1 MFLEIQV
8 FCKSILGLYEEVKR
22 FIEKIKQYGDIECRL
37 KGGSNFYIEMPLS
50 AVEEIKNIYNKFIAY
65 SDIKIVDENYIK
77 KASEFFTKLSRFS
90 IDADDLFQKQ
100 DGSLT
105 EGHTFDWIEYNS
117 ELKNFY
123 QIVKDYE
130 FLFDKECKT
139 NTQTKLTDSKL
150 KKIDDFISKIEAI
163 PPNISSEQYN
173 RIIKDRDKIVK
184 EIYGPDSEQY
194 KKLVSGN
201 SDGEKK
207 DLKKTSQNKDIK
219 DDLKNTTD
227 LLTNIINESELE
239 TSIDFIQVDNSLF
252 DNLIL
257 YLRKFYPCT
266 EIEKVNE
273 MIPDIEVSKGK
284 MKGESYIKLPFFHQV
299 IKITRKKTFEDTES
313 SFFRYILDFMKQF
326 KTVRLPDVMCENI
339 IESAFD
345 LAVMITFLGNNILE
359 SLPNTILKG
368 VSYWRNKTYEGKNVS
383 MGIHITE
390 SGKKTIDSLNL
401 DQILTEDYFAPVTDG
416 VNSFLSIN
424 SEGFI
429 LGHLEL
435 PNMIENVDLPFRFS
449 TLSEKPKDKFVLLT
463 RLGDVILIS
472 NKKIDF
478 VKKDK
483 QWTNYSLQD
492 IAKKLTAYSGA
503 SSDVANAVY
512 ATCLDVSFAK
522 TGCIIGI
529 VSKSKKDEF
538 KLEDHINKKIFST
551 TEYKNKTM
559 FWKILVGN
567 KRFQELNRTLRKELA
582 SMDGALI
589 IDYEG
594 NIIAVGTI
602 FGLDG
607 VSLGG
612 GRTAA
617 TQEVSKSGNAIKV
630 STDGYIQPYRSG
642 KKMKFRIE

>member
-207 DLKKTSQNKDIK
+207 DLKKH
-219 DDLKNTTD
+219 LKT
-227 LLTNIINESELE
+227 
-239 TSIDFIQVDNSLF
+239 
-252 DNLIL
+252 
-257 YLRKFYPCT
+257 K
-266 EIEKVNE
+266 
-273 MIPDIEVSKGK
+273 
-284 MKGESYIKLPFFHQV
+284 
-299 IKITRKKTFEDTES
+299 
-313 SFFRYILDFMKQF
+313 
-326 KTVRLPDVMCENI
+326 
-339 IESAFD
+339 
-345 LAVMITFLGNNILE
+345 
-359 SLPNTILKG
+359 ILK
-368 VSYWRNKTYEGKNVS
+368 
-383 MGIHITE
+383 
-390 SGKKTIDSLNL
+390 
-401 DQILTEDYFAPVTDG
+401 
-416 VNSFLSIN
+416 
-424 SEGFI
+424 
-429 LGHLEL
+429 
-435 PNMIENVDLPFRFS
+435 MI
-449 TLSEKPKDKFVLLT
+449 
-463 RLGDVILIS
+463 
-472 NKKIDF
+472 
-478 VKKDK
+478 
-483 QWTNYSLQD
+483 
-492 IAKKLTAYSGA
+492 
-503 SSDVANAVY
+503 
-512 ATCLDVSFAK
+512 
-522 TGCIIGI
+522 
-529 VSKSKKDEF
+529 
-538 KLEDHINKKIFST
+538 
-551 TEYKNKTM
+551 
-559 FWKILVGN
+559 
-567 KRFQELNRTLRKELA
+567 
-582 SMDGALI
+582 
-589 IDYEG
+589 
-594 NIIAVGTI
+594 
-602 FGLDG
+602 
-607 VSLGG
+607 
-612 GRTAA
+612 
-617 TQEVSKSGNAIKV
+617 
-630 STDGYIQPYRSG
+630 
-642 KKMKFRIE
+642 